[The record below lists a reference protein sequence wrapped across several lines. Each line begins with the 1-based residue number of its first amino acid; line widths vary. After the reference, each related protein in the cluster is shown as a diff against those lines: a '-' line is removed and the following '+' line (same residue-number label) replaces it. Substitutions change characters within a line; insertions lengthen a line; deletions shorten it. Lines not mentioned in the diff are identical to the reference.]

1 MNSTILL
8 PKKDYVLILFLA
20 IAYLLIRVPF
30 LEYLPLVQDEAP
42 YSLVISEMADSPGLT
57 PTFFGYPVSWK
68 PPLFHIVYSLF
79 SKLPLSIEL
88 VSRLPSLLFG
98 LFSLVPLFY
107 LLQNAG
113 CSRNIAFFSTLIFLF
128 SFVSHYPQT
137 ALLADSLA
145 FFLIVTSL
153 FFYTDKTY
161 GNWKFLAAGIFVFA
175 AFFVKSVLVFMV
187 PLLAVVFY
195 LNQKDVLKNPIFIIS
210 LIAAPL
216 ALMLHFML
224 LDSVGLAEELYFTE
238 MKFHLSAK
246 DGFLESAYQIL
257 GSISTLLVGAGFWL
271 ALSFIGFWKNW
282 RENKFMTVWYL
293 LTGIALLGGHF
304 MPWYFLPVFPA
315 IAYFSSLTLIKHDGK
330 ERIDTFF
337 AIFLA
342 LTIIATIIP
351 PLMWYDYLYSFKHAE
366 KEAGLLVSGKENV
379 LIIGGYRP
387 GVISY
392 KVLTEKRNGQ
402 NLDFG
407 WILDPGD
414 TLSDDVILEHIG
426 DYYLDEYDVIDGS
439 FSSMFLDHSVA
450 YRKDTNVSDFDYI
463 VLLNRGIPLDGELI
477 YNNSGISVYHN
488 S

>member
-1 MNSTILL
+1 MNSTISL

-20 IAYLLIRVPF
+20 IVYLLIRVPF
-30 LEYLPLVQDEAP
+30 LEYLPLVQDESI
-42 YSLVISEMADSPGLT
+42 YSLIISEMADSPGLT
-57 PTFFGYPVSWK
+57 PTFFGEPVSWK

-128 SFVSHYPQT
+128 SFVSNYPQT

-145 FFLIVTSL
+145 FLLIITSL
-153 FFYTDKTY
+153 FFYTEKKY
-161 GNWKFLAAGIFVFA
+161 GNWKFLIAGILVFA
-175 AFFVKSVLVFMV
+175 VFFVKSVLAFMI

-195 LNQKDVLKNPIFIIS
+195 LNQKDILKNPIFLIS

-216 ALMLHFML
+216 ALVLHFML
-224 LDSVGLAEELYFTE
+224 LDSVGLAEEFYFSE
-238 MKFHLSAK
+238 MKAHLSAK
-246 DGFLESAYQIL
+246 GGILEGAYQVAS
-257 GSISTLLVGAGFWL
+257 SISTLLIGAGFWL
-271 ALSFIGFWKNW
+271 ALSFVGFWKNW

-293 LTGIALLGGHF
+293 FTAVAILGGQF

-351 PLMWYDYLYSFKHAE
+351 PLMWYDHLYSYKYPE
-366 KEAGLLVSGKENV
+366 KEVGLLLSGKENV
-379 LIIGGYRP
+379 MILGNYRP
-387 GVISY
+387 GIIAY
-392 KVLTEKRNGQ
+392 KVLTEKRNRQ
-402 NLDFG
+402 TIDFG

-414 TLSDDVILEHIG
+414 ELSDEIVLEYVD
-426 DYYLDEYDVIDGS
+426 DYYLDKYEVIDGS
-439 FSSMFLDHSVA
+439 FSSMFTNHVI
-450 YRKDTNVSDFDYI
+450 YRKDTDISDFDYI
-463 VLLNRGIPLDGELI
+463 VLVNHGIVLDGDLI